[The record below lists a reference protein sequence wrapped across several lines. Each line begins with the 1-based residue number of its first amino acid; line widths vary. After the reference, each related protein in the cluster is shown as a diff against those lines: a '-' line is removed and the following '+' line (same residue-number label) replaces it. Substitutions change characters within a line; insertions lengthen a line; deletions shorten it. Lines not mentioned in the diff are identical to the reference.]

1 MSLLHPES
9 IPDKLDKILKLLQ
22 NQNEVSKEAKV
33 VLAASAPK
41 EPADWFEPKIQPFDS
56 WKYQHPQSGE
66 CDTVRQRW
74 YREYRQKEKLLQW
87 PNAYAEEV
95 LKRMD

>member
-1 MSLLHPES
+1 MSLLCPET
-9 IPDKLDKILKLLQ
+9 IPEKLEKIFKILQ
-22 NQNEVSKEAKV
+22 DRNGVSKEAKAI
-33 VLAASAPK
+33 LAASAPK

-66 CDTVRQRW
+66 HQEVRQRW

-95 LKRMD
+95 LKRID